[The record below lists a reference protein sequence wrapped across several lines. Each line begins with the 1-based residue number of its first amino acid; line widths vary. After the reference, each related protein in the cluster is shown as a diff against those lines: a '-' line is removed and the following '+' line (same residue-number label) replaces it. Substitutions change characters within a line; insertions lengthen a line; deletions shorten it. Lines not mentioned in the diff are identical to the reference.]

1 MKKFFALFAMIAC
14 FGMMNSNAQT
24 VKALA
29 VANGEKLYLLDSLAF
44 NNLDRTKAY
53 DFGIYMMINNN
64 SAADFVIGDTI
75 QVEFKLNEIQP
86 MGLSLTITGKDWK
99 VDSSMLISLKGISI
113 PATALKEGNFANEVC
128 AKVTKVY
135 TNSAYKEVSDEG
147 FCGHFTTT
155 FANVSVA
162 ESEMAAINVYPNPV
176 RNSLTIENANNVNVN
191 IYAANGQMVKTFVAN
206 GTTTINMNDLSNGLY
221 IVKMQGENATRVEKV
236 QVIR

>member
-1 MKKFFALFAMIAC
+1 MVAC

-24 VKALA
+24 VLAL
-29 VANGEKLYLLDSLAF
+29 VTPGQDGKVYYFDSIQF
-44 NNLDRTKAY
+44 NNLDRTKSY
-53 DFGIYMMINNN
+53 DFNIYMYLGNN
-64 SAADFVIGDTI
+64 SGKDFAVGDT
-75 QVEFKLNEIQP
+75 VGVAFTLNEQNP
-86 MGLSLTITGKDWK
+86 VNLSLSITKTWAK
-99 VDSSMLISLKGISI
+99 DSSMLISLKGLTI
-113 PATALKEGNFANEVC
+113 PASILKEGAYANQVC
-128 AKVTKVY
+128 AAVSQVFTEG
-135 TNSAYKEVSDEG
+135 AYKQVEDKG
-147 FCGHFTTT
+147 FCGNFTTT

-236 QVIR
+236 QVIC